1 MAVRSPAAREQP
13 FSPARIGTQT
23 PVPGWG
29 FAPSSSAMADKVAEI
44 LQFVGSEFT
53 ESDATAAL
61 ERAGGDVEEAVAM
74 LLEEGLFGSGMK
86 ACSRC
91 AFSQLL
97 FFALQEAMQ
106 AAAAAAVVAVAR
118 IAIVPVRRR
127 RESEGRDDLVST
139 LSYYRCE
146 QRCSQHACRALIHDR
161 SQCPTPL
168 RAGLL
173 SPRVVSPHPQGLQG
187 SHLNLS
193 QTSA

>member
-53 ESDATAAL
+53 GSDATAAL

-86 ACSRC
+86 ARSRC

-106 AAAAAAVVAVAR
+106 AAAAAAAVVAVAR

-127 RESEGRDDLVST
+127 IPTQVQLIGQKTERVAILT
-139 LSYYRCE
+139 MY
-146 QRCSQHACRALIHDR
+146 QRVASMCSPVAPKSDSFWAR
-161 SQCPTPL
+161 T
-168 RAGLL
+168 
-173 SPRVVSPHPQGLQG
+173 G
-187 SHLNLS
+187 SHPMHPLHLPYSTGSSHPWQFLCLS
-193 QTSA
+193 